1 VTDPIELIEW
11 DAFASRLPTL
21 TARIALRMAR
31 RGEFPV
37 PVRFSPRTPPLWR
50 SAEVESWIKARLGA
64 AEEATS

>member
-1 VTDPIELIEW
+1 MTDPVELIEW
-11 DAFASRLPTL
+11 EAFGHRCPTL

-50 SAEVESWIKARLGA
+50 SAEVESWINARLGA
-64 AEEATS
+64 AEGVMA